1 MKTNSQIA
9 LQNIDD
15 FLIDLIPDEMTFV
28 IDYESSTV
36 KNQCKLVILI
46 NDMLV
51 VNKTLV
57 DETASL
63 TIGFFK
69 IPKQS
74 IIKFE
79 VKMVDKHEHDTLI
92 EGQKI
97 VKDTYVKFHSIVV
110 NGYDILQHYDF
121 LKKNVEYI
129 ENNVLSD
136 FKPGFWGNNSFSF
149 IFNWP
154 FELYYNDKIK
164 NENKFAMAHLTDQ
177 SIETLKNDLIIS
189 LQKLKH

>member
-15 FLIDLIPDEMTFV
+15 FLTSLITDEMIFK

-36 KNQCKLVILI
+36 KNQCRLLVLI

-57 DETASL
+57 DEASTL
-63 TIGFFK
+63 TIGFFR

-74 IIKFE
+74 KIKFE

-92 EGQKI
+92 EGNKI
-97 VKDTYVKFHSIVV
+97 VKDTYIKFNNITI
-110 NGYDILQHYDF
+110 NGYDILRNHNF
-121 LKKNVEYI
+121 LIKYVEYI
-129 ENNVLSD
+129 ENNVLSN
-136 FKPGFWGNNSFSF
+136 FKPGFWGNNSFSLTF
-149 IFNWP
+149 DWP
-154 FELYYNDKIK
+154 FEFYFNDKTK
-164 NENKFAMAHLTDQ
+164 NNDKFSMANLTDQ
-177 SIETLKNDLIIS
+177 SIETLKNELLIS

>member
-1 MKTNSQIA
+1 MGLMT
-9 LQNIDD
+9 
-15 FLIDLIPDEMTFV
+15 DEMTFK

-36 KNQCKLVILI
+36 KNQCKLLVLI

-57 DETASL
+57 DETSTL
-63 TIGFFK
+63 TIGFFR

-74 IIKFE
+74 KIKFE

-92 EGQKI
+92 EGNKI
-97 VKDTYVKFHSIVV
+97 VKDTYIKFNNIII
-110 NGYDILQHYDF
+110 NDYDILQNNDF
-121 LKKNVEYI
+121 LIKYVKYI
-129 ENNVLSD
+129 ENNVLSN
-136 FKPGFWGNNSFSF
+136 FKPGLWGNNSFCLTF
-149 IFNWP
+149 DWP
-154 FELYYNDKIK
+154 FELYFNDKNK

-177 SIETLKNDLIIS
+177 SIETLKNELIIS